1 MAHTGVQLPV
11 LQNWSCHNCGG
22 CCREH
27 QIVITDAEKKRI
39 DQQKWTAADGIPT
52 DRELILRH
60 GSQWRINHQN
70 DGACVFLDDRG
81 LCRIH
86 AKFGEHAKPL
96 ACQTYPYAIHPAGK
110 SVTASLRFSCPSV
123 VQNLGQPIAEQ
134 RTFVEGLAKQI
145 VPSSYKAPTAPDL
158 RSGQKLDWSDFLKI
172 QAFLERGLSDPS
184 VGFATRLMRVLSWL
198 ELLEQAQSEVVT
210 GDRLG
215 ELLAILHEA
224 SVRAQPNDDL
234 PVIRPS
240 RLGRLMF
247 RQLVAQLLR
256 HDTELT
262 ARRGVL
268 GRFGLL
274 FEGVRFTTGVGS
286 VPRKPDP
293 ISVKVA
299 FGRDSG
305 SDKSHVRWPTF
316 GDLERPF
323 EGRKADFNE
332 LMTRYFRVRI
342 QGIHFC
348 GAAYYDMPVIDGF
361 RALALMYPAV
371 QWVARMRAFREG
383 RDSLELSDL
392 QAALATVDHNNGYS
406 PVLGASAARHRLSQL
421 SQLQQ
426 ITALCGWYSQ

>member
-27 QIVITDAEKKRI
+27 QIIITDAEKKRI
-39 DQQKWTAADGIPT
+39 DQQKWTAADGVPT
-52 DRELILRH
+52 DRELIVRH
-60 GSQWRINHQN
+60 GSQWRISHQA
-70 DGACVFLDDRG
+70 DGACVFLDDKG

-86 AKFGEHAKPL
+86 ARFGEPAKPL
-96 ACQTYPYAIHPAGK
+96 ACQTYPYAIHPAGN

-145 VPSSYKAPTAPDL
+145 VPSSYKAPSAPDL
-158 RSGQKLDWSDFLKI
+158 RSGQKLEWSDFLKI
-172 QAFLERGLSDPS
+172 QAFLERGLSDPN

-215 ELLAILHEA
+215 ELLPILHEA
-224 SVRAQPNDDL
+224 SVRAQPNDEL
-234 PVIRPS
+234 PVIRPN

-256 HDTELT
+256 HDTEVT
-262 ARRGVL
+262 ARSGIS
-268 GRFGLL
+268 GRIGLL
-274 FEGVRFTTGVGS
+274 SEGLRFTFAVGA
-286 VPRKPDP
+286 VPRTPDP
-293 ISVKVA
+293 LSVQAA
-299 FGRDSG
+299 FRDRAG
-305 SDKSHVRWPTF
+305 QPTRRPKFSH
-316 GDLERPF
+316 LERPF
-323 EGRKADFNE
+323 DGRRAEFNE

-361 RALALMYPAV
+361 RALALMYPV
-371 QWVARMRAFREG
+371 VHWVARMRAFREG
-383 RDSLELSDL
+383 RDSLELFDL

-406 PVLGASAARHRLSQL
+406 PVLGTRASQNRISQL
-421 SQLQQ
+421 SRLQQ
-426 ITALCGWYSQ
+426 ITAICGWYSQ